1 MIQKYIVDTT
11 LRDGEQAPGV
21 VFFTHE
27 KLEIARKLHEA
38 GIREVEVGTPAMGA
52 DECADIRTIAQSGFS
67 FRTIAWSRA
76 LKADIDLSASC
87 HTDGINI
94 SFPVSGIQLDSIHKS
109 RLWVLSQ
116 IKELVAYAA
125 HKFQFVAIGL
135 QDASRADMM
144 FLIDVIN
151 AAGSAG
157 AHRIRIAD
165 TVGVM
170 NPVGVQSMFTMLS
183 NNFGGTDFE
192 FHPHNDLGMATAN
205 ALTALMSGAS
215 GVSCTVNGLGERA
228 GNAALEELVTAWYY
242 NENGEML
249 AKPDKLIALCESVAR
264 CSMREI
270 DPQKPVVGRN
280 VFRHETGIHVRSLLN
295 DKLAY
300 QPFDEAILG
309 RTAPEIVIGKH
320 SGRTAIAGF
329 FASHGIDL
337 SAGQLGQVSE
347 AILQM
352 AARTKGGISTR
363 GLWNVYHT
371 CFAL

>member
-1 MIQKYIVDTT
+1 MNHKYIVDTT

-21 VFFTHE
+21 VFFAHE
-27 KLEIARKLHEA
+27 KLEIARKLHDA

-52 DECADIRTIAQSGFS
+52 DECRDIRNITSSGFG

-76 LKADIDLSASC
+76 LKADIDLSATTG
-87 HTDGINI
+87 TDGINI
-94 SFPVSGIQLDSIHKS
+94 SFPVSGVQLQSIQKN
-109 RLWVLSQ
+109 RQWVLSG
-116 IKELVAYAA
+116 IKELVGYAA
-125 HKFQFVAIGL
+125 DKFGFVAVGL
-135 QDASRADMM
+135 QDASRADIM
-144 FLIDVIN
+144 FLMDVIKTARN
-151 AAGSAG
+151 AG

-165 TVGVM
+165 TVGIM
-170 NPVGVQSMFTMLS
+170 NPMGVQSMFSMLS
-183 NNFGGTDFE
+183 DNFGGTDFE

-242 NENGEML
+242 HENGDML
-249 AKPDKLIALCESVAR
+249 AHPDKLIDLCTCVAN
-264 CSMREI
+264 CSLREI

-329 FASHGIDL
+329 FASHGVDL
-337 SAGQLGQVSE
+337 SAVQLGQIAD
-347 AILQM
+347 AIQNI

-363 GLWNVYHT
+363 GLWNVYHS
-371 CFAL
+371 CLAV